1 MVYLVALKLA
11 VKVHVCLEKA
21 ITCIALIKPSLRD

>member
-1 MVYLVALKLA
+1 MVYPVALKLA

-21 ITCIALIKPSLRD
+21 TKCIALTKPSLRD